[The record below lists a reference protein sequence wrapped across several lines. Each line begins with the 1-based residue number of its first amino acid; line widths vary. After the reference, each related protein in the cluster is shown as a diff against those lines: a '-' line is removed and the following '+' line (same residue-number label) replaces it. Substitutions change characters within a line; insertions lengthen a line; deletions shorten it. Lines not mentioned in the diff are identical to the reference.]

1 MPNPGLTVDSQRYAR
16 VAGLVGGILLFT
28 AMLLAPRP
36 VDLPVPAQRMAAVAL
51 LMAAFWIGETL
62 PLGVTA
68 LIPLVAFPLL
78 GIMSTRAVAPR
89 YANEWIFLMLGG
101 FFIALAMQKWN
112 LHKRIA
118 LHIIRLVGVSARRLV
133 LGFMVATAFISMWV
147 SNTATTLMMIPIAL
161 AIILEIE
168 EVAARERPGAPSKT
182 LRNFGVALSLGV
194 AYSANI
200 GGVGTL
206 VGTFPN
212 VVFGGM
218 VESLFEGAPEI
229 TFAAWFLFAMPFV
242 ICFIPIMWAVLVF
255 WLYPV
260 RGTLIESAG
269 DLIDRELAALGPLRR
284 GELDTLVVACATGL
298 LWILRRD
305 LNLGIVTIPG
315 WSEWLGLGG
324 LVNDATVAIFSGCLL
339 FLIPVNFRKG
349 EYVMDWEWGLR
360 VPWGLLLL
368 FASGFAIA
376 AGFQESGLALW
387 IGNRLRVLGALPVPL
402 MILLVALMITFL
414 TEMTS
419 NTATTTMMMPILAA
433 TAVAIGT
440 HPFVLMLPAVVSAS
454 CAFML
459 PIATPPNAIAF
470 STERITM
477 RQMMRAGFVLNLIGT
492 VLVTVLVMTMGERI
506 LGAAPD
512 STPAWAV
519 LREAGTP

>member
-1 MPNPGLTVDSQRYAR
+1 MPGSPSPLDSQRHAR
-16 VAGLVGGILLFT
+16 LAGLVVGVGLF
-28 AMLLAPRP
+28 AGMLLAPAP
-36 VDLPVPAQRMAAVAL
+36 AEMPLAAQRMAAVAL
-51 LMAAFWIGETL
+51 LMAALWVGETL

-68 LIPLVAFPLL
+68 LIPLVAYPLL
-78 GIMSTRAVAPR
+78 GIMSTREVAPR

-118 LHIIRLVGVSARRLV
+118 LHIIRRVGVSARRLV

-168 EVAARERPGAPSKT
+168 EVAKREQAGDLSRT
-182 LRNFGVALSLGV
+182 VRNFGVALSLGV
-194 AYSANI
+194 AYAANI

-218 VESLFEGAPEI
+218 VETLFPGAPEI
-229 TFAAWFLFAMPFV
+229 TFSQWFVFAFPFV
-242 ICFIPIMWAVLVF
+242 IVFVPIMWAVLVF
-255 WLYPV
+255 WLYPL
-260 RGTLIESAG
+260 RGTLVTSVG
-269 DLIDRELAALGPLRR
+269 DLIDRQLAALGPLRR
-284 GELDTLVVACATGL
+284 GELDTLVVAGLTAL
-298 LWILRRD
+298 LWIFRRD
-305 LNLGIVTIPG
+305 LDLGIVTVPG
-315 WSEWLGLGG
+315 WSGMLGLDR

-339 FLIPVNFRKG
+339 FLIPVDFRRG
-349 EYVMDWEWGLR
+349 VYVMDWEWGAR

-368 FASGFAIA
+368 FAGGFAVA

-387 IGNRLRVLGALPVPL
+387 IGHRLQVLQQFPIVVVV
-402 MILLVALMITFL
+402 LVIALMITFL

-433 TAVAIGT
+433 TAVAVGV
-440 HPFVLMLPAVVSAS
+440 HPYLLMLPAVVSAS

-470 STERITM
+470 TTERITI
-477 RQMMRAGFVLNLIGT
+477 RQMVRAGFVLNLIGAL
-492 VLVTVLVMTMGERI
+492 LVTALVMTRGRTVF
-506 LGAAPD
+506 GADQAT
-512 STPAWAV
+512 SPAWAV
-519 LREAGTP
+519 VSETDAP